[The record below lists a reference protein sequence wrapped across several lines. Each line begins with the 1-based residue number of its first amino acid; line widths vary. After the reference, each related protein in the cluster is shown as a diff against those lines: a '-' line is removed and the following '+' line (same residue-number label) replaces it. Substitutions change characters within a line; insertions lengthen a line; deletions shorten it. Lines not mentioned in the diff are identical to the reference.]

1 MDTFAEKSFYV
12 LVQGKY
18 YKGDIEGK
26 RYHWRQGIPGSKQL
40 FSDLRNGYTVRFLY
54 YRTWDR
60 GTNRGKFFYG
70 SGEFDNQS
78 FIAKIDSATGKKE
91 YYCNIKN
98 YYDFAIP
105 VSVSRSLWE
114 KIWTGANRQPG
125 IRKIPEEIFNKVVNE
140 GMNPEG
146 LESLA
151 NLLGENFLED
161 IMNER
166 VTLSDVKDPEGKK
179 VAKKAVKTTVYKRS
193 LKVIKKLKARYKG
206 LCQITG
212 DKLLSCKKY
221 DTDVTEAHHIR
232 YLSRGGLDEV
242 SSNIII
248 ISPEWHRV
256 IHKENLKYDAKSL
269 SFIFS
274 DGKVLPI
281 KFPGHLR
288 GKRKRTKSEISY
300 NMSRVKSKNTS
311 IEKVLE
317 KELIK
322 KNIRFEKNY
331 NGVIG
336 KPDFV
341 ILEKKIA
348 IFCDS
353 AFWHG
358 YKNMSTKRHD
368 FKSNI
373 DFWTNKIKNNIKR
386 DKEVNWELNKIG
398 WKVVRFWDFQIKKE
412 LKECIEKIEKIVKE
426 R

>member
-1 MDTFAEKSFYV
+1 MNTSAEKSFYV

-26 RYHWRQGIPGSKQL
+26 RYHWKRGIPGSKQL
-40 FSDLRNGYTVRFLY
+40 SDELEKNFVVRFIY

-60 GTNRGKFFYG
+60 ISKRGKYFYG
-70 SGEFDNQS
+70 CGEFNNQS
-78 FIAKIDSATGKKE
+78 FIVEINPNTKRE
-91 YYCNIKN
+91 ELYCDIKN

-125 IRKIPEEIFNKVVNE
+125 IRKIPEEIFTKVVNA

-146 LESLA
+146 LESFA
-151 NLLGENFLED
+151 SLLGENFLED

-166 VTLSDVKDPEGKK
+166 ITLSDIKDPESKK
-179 VAKKAVKTTVYKRS
+179 VAKKVVKTTVYKRS
-193 LKVIKKLKARYKG
+193 LKVIKKLKSKYKG

-212 DKLLSCKKY
+212 DVLLSYKKY
-221 DTDVTEAHHIR
+221 GVDVTEAHHIH
-232 YLSRGGLDEV
+232 YLSQGGADEV
-242 SSNIII
+242 SSNIVI

-256 IHKENLKYDAKSL
+256 LHKENPKYDAKNL
-269 SFIFS
+269 SFIFP
-274 DGKVLPI
+274 DGKILPI
-281 KFPGHLR
+281 EFPGHLR
-288 GKRKRTKSEISY
+288 EKRKRTINEISY
-300 NMSRVKSKNTS
+300 NMSRIKSKNTS
-311 IEKVLE
+311 IEKILE

-322 KNIRFEKNY
+322 RNIRFEKNY
-331 NGVIG
+331 NEVIG
-336 KPDFV
+336 KPDFI

-368 FKSNI
+368 FKSNK
-373 DFWTNKIKNNIKR
+373 DFWTDKIKNNIKR
-386 DKEVNWELNKIG
+386 DKKVNRELNKMG
-398 WKVVRFWDFQIKKE
+398 WKVIRFWDFQIKKE
-412 LKECIEKIEKIVKE
+412 LNKCIEKIEQIVKE

>member
-1 MDTFAEKSFYV
+1 MDKFAEKSFYV

-26 RYHWRQGIPGSKQL
+26 RYHWRRGIPGSKQL
-40 FSDLRNGYTVRFLY
+40 FSDLKNGRTVLFIY
-54 YRTWDR
+54 YRTWNR
-60 GTNRGKFFYG
+60 VTKRGKFFYG

-78 FIAKIDSATGKKE
+78 FVAKIDSDTEKKE

-105 VSVSRSLWE
+105 VSVGRSLWK

-125 IRKIPEEIFNKVVNE
+125 IKKISENIFDEILRE
-140 GMNPEG
+140 GMNPKELKG
-146 LESLA
+146 LASF
-151 NLLGENFLED
+151 LGENILED
-161 IMNER
+161 ILNKK
-166 VTLSDVKDPEGKK
+166 TIPSDLKDPESNKA
-179 VAKKAVKTTVYKRS
+179 AKRAIKTTVYKRS
-193 LKVIKKLKARYKG
+193 LKVIKKLKSKYKG

-212 DKLLSCKKY
+212 DILLSYKKY
-221 DTDVTEAHHIR
+221 EVDVTEAHHIH
-232 YLSRGGLDEV
+232 YLSQGGADEV
-242 SSNIII
+242 SSNIMI

-256 IHKENLKYDAKSL
+256 LHKENPKYDAKNL
-269 SFIFS
+269 LYIFS
-274 DGKVLPI
+274 DGKILPV

-288 GKRKRTKSEISY
+288 GERKRTIDEISY
-300 NMSRVKSKNTS
+300 NMSRIKSKNTS
-311 IEKVLE
+311 IEKILE

-322 KNIRFEKNY
+322 KNFRFKKNY

-386 DKEVNWELNKIG
+386 DKEVNRELNKTG
-398 WKVVRFWDFQIKKE
+398 WKIIRFWDFQIKKE
-412 LKECIEKIEKIVKE
+412 LKKCIEKIEKIVQE

>member
-26 RYHWRQGIPGSKQL
+26 RYHWRRGIPGSKQL
-40 FSDLRNGYTVRFLY
+40 FSDLKNGRTVLFIY
-54 YRTWDR
+54 YRTWNR
-60 GTNRGKFFYG
+60 VTKRGKFFYG

-78 FIAKIDSATGKKE
+78 FVAKIDSDTEKKE

-105 VSVSRSLWE
+105 VSVGRSLWE

-125 IRKIPEEIFNKVVNE
+125 IKKISENIFDEILRE
-140 GMNPEG
+140 GMNPKE
-146 LESLA
+146 LKSLA
-151 NLLGENFLED
+151 SFLGENILED
-161 IMNER
+161 ILNKKT
-166 VTLSDVKDPEGKK
+166 VPSDLKDPESNKA
-179 VAKKAVKTTVYKRS
+179 AKRAIKTTVYKRS
-193 LKVIKKLKARYKG
+193 LKVIKKLKTKYKG

-212 DKLLSCKKY
+212 DILLSYKKY
-221 DTDVTEAHHIR
+221 EVDVTEAHHIH
-232 YLSRGGLDEV
+232 YLSQGGADEV
-242 SSNIII
+242 SSNIMI

-256 IHKENLKYDAKSL
+256 LHKENPKYDAKNL

-274 DGKVLPI
+274 DGKILPV

-288 GKRKRTKSEISY
+288 EERKRTIGEISY
-300 NMSRVKSKNTS
+300 NMSRIKSKNTS
-311 IEKVLE
+311 IEKILE

-322 KNIRFEKNY
+322 KNIRFNKNY

-386 DKEVNWELNKIG
+386 DEEVNRELNKTG
-398 WKVVRFWDFQIKKE
+398 WKVVRFWGFQIKKE
-412 LKECIEKIEKIVKE
+412 LKECIEKIEQIVKE